1 MYTRKKPFWQR
12 KWFYFVLV
20 GIFVFGYWVNGDIK
34 DMAQRPEGGAEDGQ
48 AVIEITPVDES
59 PLLTNQERFLPDEV
73 IRAQAELKAKEEQEQ
88 AKDASVSEQAKEPDP
103 GAEDP
108 QTQLKYY
115 LIKEVNGEIQVYCVN
130 RDGTESLFWN
140 TEIPFSLLSETDQKL
155 FSKGL
160 EISSQADLEELLQ
173 DFSS

>member
-20 GIFVFGYWVNGDIK
+20 GIFVFGYWVNGDIN
-34 DMAQRPEGGAEDGQ
+34 DMTQLPEPDADEGQ
-48 AVIEITPVDES
+48 TVMEVTPADTD
-59 PLLTNQERFLPDEV
+59 PFLTNQERILPNEV
-73 IRAQAELKAKEEQEQ
+73 IRAQAELKAKEEREQ
-88 AKDASVSEQAKEPDP
+88 ADAASKQAEESVSVVD
-103 GAEDP
+103 DP

-115 LIKEVNGEIQVYCVN
+115 LIKEVNGVIQVYCVN
-130 RDGTESLFWN
+130 RDGAETLFWN

-155 FSKGL
+155 FSQGL